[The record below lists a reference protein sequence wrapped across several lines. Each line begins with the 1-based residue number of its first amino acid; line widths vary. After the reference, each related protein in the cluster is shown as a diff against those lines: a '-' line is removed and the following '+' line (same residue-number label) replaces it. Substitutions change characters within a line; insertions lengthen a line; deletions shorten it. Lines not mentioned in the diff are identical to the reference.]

1 MKNALIGLW
10 RHLSSRRRYQ
20 FCLVLGLML
29 ISAFIEVVSLG
40 AVLPFLSVL
49 TAPDQ
54 VFGYP
59 IVKDVVTQWGIT
71 TPDQLVLPLTIAF
84 AVAALLAGVTR
95 IFLLWTSTRL
105 AVSIGSDLS
114 IGAYRQTLYQPYYVH
129 VARNSSEVIS
139 GATNKVNTVVFGVL
153 LPFLTVV
160 SSTVLLLA
168 IMFAMVVIDPIVALI
183 ASSGFGTSYLM
194 ISWISRKRLKRNGEQ
209 IAYQQTQVVKAI
221 KEGLGGIRDILLDE
235 TQPTHCDIYCKADY
249 PLRRA
254 MGSNSFIGSSPRYIL
269 EAFGMAMIAAL
280 AYLVSHQPGGIAAA
294 FPVLG
299 ALALAAQRML
309 PAMQQM
315 YGNWAGMAGSLASL
329 TDTLKLLDQVLPE
342 EFSTFIPAPLRFKKN
357 IEFKDVRF
365 RYNCNTSWVLNGLN
379 LIIPKGARVGFVGG
393 TGSGKTTTSDL
404 LMGLLVP
411 TEGEIMVD
419 NQLLIG
425 NRARAWQKIIA
436 HVPQNIFLSDKSIT
450 ENIAFGVP
458 YDNIDMD
465 RVLQAVKQAQL
476 TDFIESTSEGLQTQI
491 GEYGIRLSGGQRQRI
506 GIARALYKQASF
518 LVLDEA
524 TSALD
529 NITEQFLMESIE
541 GLNRD
546 FTILIIAHR
555 LTTVQKCDIILELKD
570 GQLVAQGS
578 YEQLLENSASFNKMA
593 NSI

>member
-1 MKNALIGLW
+1 MRNALIGLW

-71 TPDQLVLPLTIAF
+71 APDQLVLPLTIAF

-95 IFLLWTSTRL
+95 IFLLWASTRL

-153 LPFLTVV
+153 LPFLTVA

-168 IMFAMVVIDPIVALI
+168 IMFAIVVIDPMVALI
-183 ASSGFGTSYLM
+183 ASSGFGASYLM

-342 EFSTFIPAPLRFKKN
+342 ELSTSIPAPLRFKKN

-411 TEGEIMVD
+411 TEGEILVD

-425 NRARAWQKIIA
+425 NRARAWQKNIA

-529 NITEQFLMESIE
+529 NITEHFLMESIE

-578 YEQLLENSASFNKMA
+578 YEQLLENSASFYKMA

>member
-1 MKNALIGLW
+1 VKNALVGLW
-10 RHLSSRRRYQ
+10 RHLSPRRRYH
-20 FCLVLGLML
+20 FGLVLGLML

-40 AVLPFLSVL
+40 AVLPFLSIL

-54 VFGYP
+54 VFKYP
-59 IVKDVVTQWGIT
+59 IVQDVVTQWGIT
-71 TPDQLVLPLTIAF
+71 EPDQLVLPLTIAF
-84 AVAALLAGVTR
+84 AVAAILAGVTR
-95 IFLLWTSTRL
+95 IFLIWASTRL

-114 IGAYRQTLYQPYYVH
+114 IGAYRKTLYQPYYVH

-139 GATNKVNTVVFGVL
+139 GITNKVNTVVFGVL

-168 IMFAMVVIDPIVALI
+168 IMVAMVIIDPIVALI
-183 ASSGFGTSYLM
+183 ASSGFGASYLM

-235 TQPTHCDIYCKADY
+235 TQPTHCDIYFKADY
-249 PLRRA
+249 PMRRA

-299 ALALAAQRML
+299 TLALAAQRML

-315 YGNWAGMAGSLASL
+315 YGNWAGMAGAHASL
-329 TDTLKLLDQVLPE
+329 IDTLKLLDQVLPD
-342 EFSTFIPAPLRFKKN
+342 EFFASIPAPLRFKKN

-365 RYNCNTSWVLNGLN
+365 RYNCNSSWVLDGLN

-404 LMGLLVP
+404 LMGLLMP

-419 NQLLIG
+419 NQLLTG
-425 NRARAWQKIIA
+425 SRVRAWQKIIA

-458 YDNIDMD
+458 HDNIDMD
-465 RVLQAVKQAQL
+465 RVCQAAKQAQL
-476 TDFIESTSEGLQTQI
+476 TDFIESTSEGLQTHI
-491 GEYGIRLSGGQRQRI
+491 GEYGVRLSGGQRQRI

-578 YEQLLENSASFNKMA
+578 YEQLLENSVSFNKMV
-593 NSI
+593 NLI

>member
-1 MKNALIGLW
+1 
-10 RHLSSRRRYQ
+10 
-20 FCLVLGLML
+20 
-29 ISAFIEVVSLG
+29 
-40 AVLPFLSVL
+40 
-49 TAPDQ
+49 
-54 VFGYP
+54 
-59 IVKDVVTQWGIT
+59 
-71 TPDQLVLPLTIAF
+71 
-84 AVAALLAGVTR
+84 
-95 IFLLWTSTRL
+95 
-105 AVSIGSDLS
+105 
-114 IGAYRQTLYQPYYVH
+114 
-129 VARNSSEVIS
+129 
-139 GATNKVNTVVFGVL
+139 
-153 LPFLTVV
+153 
-160 SSTVLLLA
+160 
-168 IMFAMVVIDPIVALI
+168 LI
-183 ASSGFGTSYLM
+183 ASSSFGASYLI
-194 ISWISRKRLKRNGEQ
+194 ISWLSRKRLKRNGEQ

-235 TQPTHCDIYCKADY
+235 TQPTHCDIYFKADY
-249 PLRRA
+249 PMRRA
-254 MGSNSFIGSSPRYIL
+254 MGSNSFIGSSPRHIL

-280 AYLVSHQPGGIAAA
+280 AYIVSHQPGGISAA

-315 YGNWAGMAGSLASL
+315 YGNWAGMAGAQASL
-329 TDTLKLLDQVLPE
+329 IDTLKLLDQVLPD
-342 EFSTFIPAPLRFKKN
+342 EFFASIPAPLHFKKN

-365 RYNCNTSWVLNGLN
+365 RYNCNSSWVLDGLN

-404 LMGLLVP
+404 LMGLLMP
-411 TEGEIMVD
+411 SEGEIMVD
-419 NQLLIG
+419 NQLLTG
-425 NRARAWQKIIA
+425 SRVRAWQKIIA
-436 HVPQNIFLSDKSIT
+436 HVPQNVFLSDKSIT

-458 YDNIDMD
+458 HDNIDMD
-465 RVLQAVKQAQL
+465 RVRQAAKQAQL
-476 TDFIESTSEGLQTQI
+476 TDFIESTSEGFQTHI
-491 GEYGIRLSGGQRQRI
+491 GEYGVRLSGGQRQRI

-578 YEQLLENSASFNKMA
+578 YEQLLENSVSFNKMV
-593 NSI
+593 NLV

>member
-1 MKNALIGLW
+1 
-10 RHLSSRRRYQ
+10 
-20 FCLVLGLML
+20 ML